1 MGVMRASRLFSLT
14 IKVWCLWS
22 FSVHAQNSESSHE
35 SICFQEQGMPWQQYI
50 SQSTTLSA
58 IPTDLIVLRTIQ
70 PGGLQQLY
78 YQSGNESFKAQRIG
92 NKSWS
97 SAEQSDLKLGEFIAA
112 HWAAL
117 RDDLVK
123 PFRFKQKNE
132 EGSDKFE
139 SSTNRDK
146 LKNERSLKD
155 YTYVYSLYYR
165 DICVLRQFELKD
177 FDEKWA
183 EENAN
188 YIFNQ
193 TLKLTEMHRIMDSV
207 FLQKR

>member
-14 IKVWCLWS
+14 IKVWFLWS
-22 FSVHAQNSESSHE
+22 FSVLAQNSESANE
-35 SICFQEQGMPWQQYI
+35 SICFQELGMPWQQHI
-50 SQSTTLSA
+50 SQSTAVSA
-58 IPTDLIVLRTIQ
+58 ILPDLIVIRTIQ
-70 PGGLQQLY
+70 PGGLQQVY
-78 YQSGNESFKAQRIG
+78 YQSGNESFKAQGIV

-97 SAEQSDLKLGEFIAA
+97 IAENSDPKLGEFISA
-112 HWAAL
+112 HWSAL

-139 SSTNRDK
+139 SPTNLDK
-146 LKNERSLKD
+146 LKNDRSLKD
-155 YTYVYSLYYR
+155 YTYAYSLYYR
-165 DICVLRQFELKD
+165 NICVLRQFELKD

-193 TLKLTEMHRIMDSV
+193 TLKLTEMHRIMESA
-207 FLQKR
+207 FL

>member
-1 MGVMRASRLFSLT
+1 MGLIRASRLFSLT
-14 IKVWCLWS
+14 IKAWCIWS
-22 FSVHAQNSESSHE
+22 FSVHAQNSESAYE
-35 SICFQEQGMPWQQYI
+35 SICFQELGMPWQQHI
-50 SQSTTLSA
+50 SQSTPLSA
-58 IPTDLIVLRTIQ
+58 IPPDLIVLRTIQ
-70 PGGLQQLY
+70 PGGLQQVY
-78 YQSGNESFKAQRIG
+78 YQSGNESFKAQGIV

-97 SAEQSDLKLGEFIAA
+97 SAEQSDLKLGKFIST
-112 HWAAL
+112 HWSAL

-123 PFRFKQKNE
+123 PFRFKQKKE

-146 LKNERSLKD
+146 LKNDRSVKD
-155 YTYVYSLYYR
+155 YTYAYSLYYR
-165 DICVLRQFELKD
+165 NICVLRQFELKD
-177 FDEKWA
+177 LDEKWA

-193 TLKLTEMHRIMDSV
+193 TLKLTEMHGIMDSV